1 MGTEAKQPERDET
14 MKTLNF
20 RHSLKA
26 MNLALKSH
34 NEKVTHFMENG
45 GNVYR
50 VWELTVGAQ
59 WVTCGFYYSASDIA
73 GYINKRNA

>member
-1 MGTEAKQPERDET
+1 

-20 RHSLKA
+20 RHSLKT
-26 MNLALKSH
+26 MNLALIDH

-50 VWELTVGAQ
+50 VWESKVDGQ

-73 GYINKRNA
+73 EYINKRNA